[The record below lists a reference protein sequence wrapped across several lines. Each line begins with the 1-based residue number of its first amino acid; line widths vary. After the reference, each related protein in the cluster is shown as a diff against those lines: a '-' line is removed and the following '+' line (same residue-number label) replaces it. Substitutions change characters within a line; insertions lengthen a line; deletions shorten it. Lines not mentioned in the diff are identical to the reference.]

1 MTHPFEP
8 SSPQPLSGRP
18 RWLVGLGIAVLAVA
32 AHATTLRNP
41 FVYDD
46 FRVVVENRSLVP
58 PLNVAALLWHDASRP
73 VANLTYALDRALWG
87 SGPWGFHLTNLV
99 LHVLNVV
106 LFWRVA
112 GDLGRQA
119 RRPTVVAGV
128 AASLLAVHPLLT
140 QAVGY
145 VSSRPEVLCTT
156 FLLVALIAE
165 RRAMHALDP
174 WGLLAIGA
182 WLLAAGSKEVGLVLP
197 ILLLLGDR
205 WAGVPGR
212 APGRTLRLHVPML
225 LLAAA
230 LVAIRLAVFAGL
242 EHAEPLVAS
251 WPLALVEIDV
261 FRRYAT
267 MLVAPGEQAIF
278 HAVAPVEHI
287 LSSRALGGLALLTA
301 SLAGAWAWRRRHPAA
316 SVGLVWFPLALL
328 PSALLVVLDRGE
340 PMAEHRVYLASLGWF
355 LAAGVLWEAW
365 DRWLSATPVA
375 RRTWRIGAVVLL
387 GILAG
392 RTTVRHLTWH
402 DPVMLWTEA
411 SIAAPDHWLP
421 YVPLGESL
429 HRAGRHDEAAAAFGM
444 ALQRN
449 APDVTV
455 PRKLGVCLLEGGYP
469 EAAASAFAQAA
480 ARHPSSWEAPA
491 GLAMASL
498 ARGDLA
504 GAQQHLESARRQSP
518 TELTAVEA
526 LAALAAVVER
536 AARQ

>member
-1 MTHPFEP
+1 MTHLFEP
-8 SSPQPLSGRP
+8 ASPQSPGRP
-18 RWLVGLGIAVLAVA
+18 CWLVGLAVAALAVA

-73 VANLTYALDRALWG
+73 VVNLTYALDRALWG
-87 SGPWGFHLTNLV
+87 PGPWGFHLTNLV

-106 LFWRVA
+106 LFWMVA
-112 GDLGRQA
+112 RDLGRHV
-119 RRPTVVAGV
+119 RRSAVVAGV

-145 VSSRPEVLCTT
+145 VSSRPEVLCTA
-156 FLLVALIAE
+156 FLLGALIAG
-165 RRAMHALDP
+165 RRAAHVLDR

-182 WLLAAGSKEVGLVLP
+182 WLVAVGSKEVGLVFP
-197 ILLLLGDR
+197 LLLLLADR
-205 WAGVPGR
+205 WTGDDGPARGR
-212 APGRTLRLHVPML
+212 FLRLHVPL
-225 LLAAA
+225 LLASTA
-230 LVAIRLAVFAGL
+230 LVALRLVIFAGL

-251 WPLALVEIDV
+251 WPLALVELDV

-267 MLVAPGEQAIF
+267 MLLAPGEQAVF

-316 SVGLVWFPLALL
+316 SVGLVWFPVALL
-328 PSALLVVLDRGE
+328 PSAILVVLDRGE

-355 LAAGVLWEAW
+355 LAAGVLCEAW

-387 GILAG
+387 SILAG
-392 RTTVRHLTWH
+392 RTTIRHLTWH
-402 DPVMLWTEA
+402 DPVVLWTEA
-411 SIAAPDHWLP
+411 SLAAPDHWLP

-429 HRAGRHDEAAAAFGM
+429 HRAGRHHEAAAAFGM
-444 ALQRN
+444 ALQRK
-449 APDVTV
+449 APDTTL
-455 PRKLGVCLLEGGYP
+455 PRKLGVCLLESGYP
-469 EAAASAFAQAA
+469 EAAAAAFAQSA
-480 ARHPSSWEAPA
+480 ARHPTSWEAPA

-498 ARGDLA
+498 ARGDLT

-518 TELTAVEA
+518 TELTTIDA
-526 LAALAAVVER
+526 LAALAAVIER
-536 AARQ
+536 ATRQR